1 MADEIVPFD
10 EPEIGVPFD
19 TDMAVGFED
28 NTADIKL
35 FGKWYVDDDEAFPFH
50 PALPPSIPPLLDC

>member
-10 EPEIGVPFD
+10 EAEAAVPFE

-35 FGKWYVDDDEAFPFH
+35 FGKWYVDDD
-50 PALPPSIPPLLDC
+50 

>member
-10 EPEIGVPFD
+10 EAEISVPFD
-19 TDMAVGFED
+19 TDMGVGFED

-35 FGKWYVDDDEAFPFH
+35 FGKWYVMDDDEAFPLPTLH
-50 PALPPSIPPLLDC
+50 LSLPPFS